1 VRGEHRFDIDGYSQK
16 QGVGAGNFLTSDTF
30 AVGGFEWVIHF
41 YPDEKDNNDE
51 AFVSVFI
58 RLVTPNATAW
68 ALFDLRLVD
77 PATGQPRSVLRSREP
92 EAFGDGKEQG
102 ARAFMARAELAASP
116 YLGDDDRL
124 TVECVLNVVQETRL
138 SKTTAAPAIV
148 DPPPPSDLWEHLAA
162 LLRTQV
168 GADVTF
174 AVEGEAFRAHRVVL
188 AARSPVFKAEL
199 SASPPAAKEGE
210 ENAGE
215 TMAIDG
221 MTPLVF
227 KTQLHFIYTDT
238 LPDMGDL
245 GREEYQEL
253 VRNLRAAADR
263 YAMGRL
269 KRICTVILQKVLDAK
284 TVAAQLDSTC
294 QHHHCH
300 ALGDGCVQFTPS
312 SGLEG

>member
-1 VRGEHRFDIDGYSQK
+1 
-16 QGVGAGNFLTSDTF
+16 
-30 AVGGFEWVIHF
+30 
-41 YPDEKDNNDE
+41 
-51 AFVSVFI
+51 
-58 RLVTPNATAW
+58 
-68 ALFDLRLVD
+68 
-77 PATGQPRSVLRSREP
+77 
-92 EAFGDGKEQG
+92 
-102 ARAFMARAELAASP
+102 MARAELAASP

-124 TVECVLNVVQETRL
+124 DVVQDTWL
-138 SKTTAAPAIV
+138 SQTTAAPEIAEP
-148 DPPPPSDLWEHLAA
+148 PPPPSDLWEHLAA

-174 AVEGEAFRAHRVVL
+174 AVQGEAFHAHRVVL

-199 SASPPAAKEGE
+199 SASLPPVAKKEGGE

-227 KTQLHFIYTDT
+227 RTLLHFIYTDT

-253 VRNLRAAADR
+253 VRNLRVAADR

-269 KRICTVILQKVLDAK
+269 KHICTVILQKVLDAK

-294 QHHHCH
+294 QYHHCH

-312 SGLEG
+312 SGLEDEISKPCLHHLAVPTTELSITNTMFMIVVIQSF